1 MNTFKVRQLRNVD
14 EVAGTEH
21 VPQLN
26 KVPQLRCGT
35 SLKSFFPPSMSL
47 SRYLYKA
54 ILSVSLVQQSSPQE
68 KSRKSQDLLIKRRIW
83 DVPSLVGCIRLLW
96 KEVRHLSSNQVFPPV
111 PLKSTTMSVEHDNQQ
126 SIMNFFAYKWQLN
139 KSLNF
144 SPQEMPELWAS
155 FRPVLEQSHSCSSF
169 D

>member
-26 KVPQLRCGT
+26 KVLQLRCG
-35 SLKSFFPPSMSL
+35 SCLKSFFSTVHVTI
-47 SRYLYKA
+47 K
-54 ILSVSLVQQSSPQE
+54 ILVWEILPVSLVQQSSPQE

-96 KEVRHLSSNQVFPPV
+96 KEVQRLSSNQVLPPV

-155 FRPVLEQSHSCSSF
+155 FRPVLEQSHYCSSF